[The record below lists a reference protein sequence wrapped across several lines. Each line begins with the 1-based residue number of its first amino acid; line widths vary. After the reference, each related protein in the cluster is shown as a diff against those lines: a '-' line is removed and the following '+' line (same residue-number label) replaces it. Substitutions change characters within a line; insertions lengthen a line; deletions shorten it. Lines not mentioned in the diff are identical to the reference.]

1 MRIVGIAVPPSND
14 TLTKIAL
21 YETVPPGFVIWVG
34 HKASRPL
41 LFD

>member
-1 MRIVGIAVPPSND
+1 MRIVGIAVPLSND

-21 YETVPPGFVIWVG
+21 YDGTPWIRDLGRAQGFNSPV
-34 HKASRPL
+34 

>member
-21 YETVPPGFVIWVG
+21 YDVPPGFVIWVG